1 MLARGSPP
9 RCSGPTSKRYLARQ
23 NEHTATRARP
33 PTAHLRARQP
43 PEPRN
48 GPAFDNPQYAFQVLL
63 DLRERGPRV
72 GFLRPSL
79 VHQLCQAPVLCVV
92 AASGEERRS
101 MATSDQTMDFADLR
115 PFPWPLIRVA
125 QRLEDDAR
133 KRVHVHLQENNQSSS
148 AMLPSETLARPHL
161 FVVDSIRQQLW
172 GHVVPRAGFVAC
184 VEIIWA

>member
-9 RCSGPTSKRYLARQ
+9 RCSGPTANDILCVRTTR
-23 NEHTATRARP
+23 TATRARP
-33 PTAHLRARQP
+33 PTAHLLARQP

-63 DLRERGPRV
+63 DLRERGPRGGV
-72 GFLRPSL
+72 LRPGL
-79 VHQLCQAPVLCVV
+79 VHQRCQLPALRVIGT
-92 AASGEERRS
+92 SGEERRS
-101 MATSDQTMDFADLR
+101 AASRDQTMYIADLR

-161 FVVDSIRQQLW
+161 FVVDTIRQQLW
-172 GHVVPRAGFVAC
+172 GHVVPRAGFVA
-184 VEIIWA
+184 WK